1 MTRIDF
7 SVLSEW
13 YMRIIYIYMYIY
25 IYHQQGVIKHFIGMY
40 WGYHGD
46 VVECQPTVAKELLR
60 VVFSL
65 YKGVLSHGDIVD
77 GIYFIGNALNT
88 W

>member
-1 MTRIDF
+1 
-7 SVLSEW
+7 
-13 YMRIIYIYMYIY
+13 
-25 IYHQQGVIKHFIGMY
+25 MY